1 MFKSREKKF
10 INLNNVIAE
19 IRKVKRTEKEIA
31 LTNSMKT
38 ITFKKKWFIINNIIP
53 QSRWIVL
60 NKQIFEIETGKLL
73 VKNPSEKWEGIT
85 FLLLLFFAF

>member
-85 FLLLLFFAF
+85 FLLLLCFAF